1 MSLRDYTKETLRGL
15 VGVLV
20 IVENIKEDAEEAGLT
35 VPQLQLAVEQQLA
48 QGGIRVLAHDEWR
61 TAEGR
66 PWLYVSVNTVKV
78 VTSYFFSI
86 DVQLKQ
92 EVTLRRD
99 GSIMTSSATWEMG
112 SIGFV
117 TAEDLPSKIGEFVS
131 VYVADFI
138 SDCKVANS
146 DA

>member
-20 IVENIKEDAEEAGLT
+20 IVENIKQDAEEAGLT
-35 VPQLQLAVEQQLA
+35 IPQLQLAVEQQLA
-48 QGGIRVLAHDEWR
+48 QGGVRVLEHDEWR

-66 PWLYVSVNTVKV
+66 PWLYVSINTVKV

-92 EVTLRRD
+92 EVALRRD
-99 GSIMTSSATWEMG
+99 ASIMTSSATWEMG

-117 TAEDLPSKIGEFVS
+117 TAEEISSKIPEFVS

-138 SDCKVANS
+138 SDYIVANS

>member
-1 MSLRDYTKETLRGL
+1 MLE
-15 VGVLV
+15 
-20 IVENIKEDAEEAGLT
+20 
-35 VPQLQLAVEQQLA
+35 
-48 QGGIRVLAHDEWR
+48 HDEWR

-66 PWLYVSVNTVKV
+66 PWLYVSINTVKV

-92 EVTLRRD
+92 EVALRRD
-99 GSIMTSSATWEMG
+99 ASIMTSSATWE
-112 SIGFV
+112 IV
-117 TAEDLPSKIGEFVS
+117 TAEEISSKIPEFVS

-138 SDCKVANS
+138 SDYIVANS